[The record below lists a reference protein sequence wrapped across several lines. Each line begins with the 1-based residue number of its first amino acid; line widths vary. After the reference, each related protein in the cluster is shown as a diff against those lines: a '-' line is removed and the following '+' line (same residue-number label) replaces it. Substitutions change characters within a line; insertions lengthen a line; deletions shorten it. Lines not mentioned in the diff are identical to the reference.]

1 MMRLQN
7 RVNFGGLDAV
17 HAHGAWLGNR
27 GVLHNRNKQILSLWR
42 SKAWITC
49 RLRLKS
55 ATAKSSAPTHGRS

>member
-55 ATAKSSAPTHGRS
+55 ATAKSSAPTHDRS